1 MFSIDGKE
9 LDLTNPQSFKGLN
22 ITIKEGGYIEQT
34 KDGQTVRMTKED
46 FDEALEAEVAAMK
59 GN

>member
-9 LDLTNPQSFKGLN
+9 LNLTNPESFVN

-34 KDGQTVRMTKED
+34 KDGQTVRMTQKELD
-46 FDEALEAEVAAMK
+46 KAKLET
-59 GN
+59 GNEHQT

>member
-9 LDLTNPQSFKGLN
+9 LDLTNPQSLVK

-34 KDGQTVRMTKED
+34 KDGQVVRVTKE
-46 FDEALEAEVAAMK
+46 ELNEAKARIAALETGV
-59 GN
+59 